1 MSCLYQHNEII
12 QRLETITLLENTISE
27 LEYMNNIDN
36 DKYNNSNIKKLT
48 NEQYNDLCKIS
59 LTLNVT
65 LQDFKPLIKRIK
77 EIHSKYKEINEII
90 CDHENIIEDWFDQ
103 SPDNYG
109 DKQIKVKYC
118 RNCGK
123 TFNN

>member
-1 MSCLYQHNEII
+1 MSCLYQRNEII
-12 QRLETITLLENTISE
+12 QRLETLTLLENIISE

-36 DKYNNSNIKKLT
+36 DKKLT
-48 NEQYNDLCKIS
+48 NEEYNDLYKIS
-59 LTLNVT
+59 LTLNVA
-65 LQDFKPLIKRIK
+65 LQDFKPLIKNIK

-90 CDHENIIEDWFDQ
+90 CNHENIIEDSFDQ

-118 RNCGK
+118 GNCGK

>member
-1 MSCLYQHNEII
+1 MSCLYQRNEII
-12 QRLETITLLENTISE
+12 QRLETITLLENTINE
-27 LEYMNNIDN
+27 LEYMNIIDGN
-36 DKYNNSNIKKLT
+36 NNSNIKKLT
-48 NEQYNDLCKIS
+48 NEQYNELCKTS
-59 LTLNVT
+59 FNLNVA

-77 EIHSKYKEINEII
+77 EIHSKYKEINELI
-90 CDHENIIEDWFDQ
+90 CNHENIIEDWFDQ

-118 RNCGK
+118 GNCGK